1 MKKLKLLI
9 LFLFLSA
16 SVFAQK
22 YYTKTG
28 TTEFRASVKAF
39 EPVAARNNSTSAVL
53 DSKTGNI
60 AALLFINA
68 FHFKVGLMQEH
79 FNENYMDANK
89 FPKATFRG
97 KIETFDFS
105 EILDVKE
112 YPIKGILTVRD
123 EKKEINTTGKFT
135 KQGDKLKLEATFSV
149 KPEDFNIKIPKIV
162 SKKIAGTIH
171 VTIDYEFIEK
181 K

>member
-79 FNENYMDANK
+79 FNENYMDSNRH
-89 FPKATFRG
+89 PKAVFRG
-97 KIETFDFS
+97 KIEPVSISTEVLAYKKNINLS
-105 EILDVKE
+105 KEHSQIRGVKE
-112 YPIKGILTVRD
+112 R
-123 EKKEINTTGKFT
+123 N
-135 KQGDKLKLEATFSV
+135 
-149 KPEDFNIKIPKIV
+149 
-162 SKKIAGTIH
+162 
-171 VTIDYEFIEK
+171 
-181 K
+181 